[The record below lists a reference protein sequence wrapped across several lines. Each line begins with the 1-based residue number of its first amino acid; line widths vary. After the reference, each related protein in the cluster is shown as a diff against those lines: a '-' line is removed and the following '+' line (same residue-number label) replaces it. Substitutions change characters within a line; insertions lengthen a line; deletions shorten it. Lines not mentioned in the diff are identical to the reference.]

1 MNGRIQTVQGL
12 GSLCRKDRQ
21 NSYTDYVKPG
31 DYVDQETF
39 NYFMDVVPP
48 ASCWYKYRYLQMGEP
63 HSFCEL
69 DGEYVR
75 TYLTF
80 AGRNGKIYFCG
91 ALPRGYRLD
100 ESGKMVR
107 FA

>member
-1 MNGRIQTVQGL
+1 MGEYRPL
-12 GSLCRKDRQ
+12 KDWEAFAEKTGKE
-21 NSYTDYVKPG
+21 SYTDYVKPG

-39 NYFMDVVPP
+39 NYFMDIMPP
-48 ASCWYKYRYLQMGEP
+48 ASCRYEYRYLQMGEP
-63 HSFCEL
+63 YGFCDL
-69 DGEYVR
+69 DGKYIQ
-75 TYLTF
+75 TFLTF

-100 ESGKMVR
+100 ESGTMVR

>member
-1 MNGRIQTVQGL
+1 MGEYRPFKGWEAFSEKTGRE
-12 GSLCRKDRQ
+12 
-21 NSYTDYVKPG
+21 SYTDYVKPG

-39 NYFMDVVPP
+39 NYFMDVLPP
-48 ASCWYKYRYLQMGEP
+48 ASCRYEYRYLQMGEP

-69 DGEYVR
+69 DGEYVQ
-75 TYLTF
+75 TFLTF

-91 ALPRGYRLD
+91 ALPRGYYLD
-100 ESGKMVR
+100 ESGQMVR